1 MGLLDDILTEKRREA
16 RELGRAPKAERPD
29 GWTVRDPVRAL
40 ERPAGAPLRLVA
52 EVKFRSP
59 SAGALS
65 RALGPADRARAYER
79 AGASMISVLTDRK
92 WFEGSFDYLSL
103 ARQSVSVPV
112 LCKDFVIDA
121 AQIERAWAAGADAV
135 LIIVRCV
142 PDRGALS
149 ALVAAA
155 RARTLEPVLEVTDER
170 ELAAAAR
177 AGARMIGVNARDLS
191 TLDIDTA
198 RAARVLAQVA
208 PGTVAI
214 HLSGVKDAAAV
225 AGVAA
230 SRADAAL
237 IGEALM
243 RNDDPEPL
251 LGAMVEA
258 ARRPAD
264 EK

>member
-16 RELGRAPKAERPD
+16 RELGRMPIAPRPD

-52 EVKFRSP
+52 EVKFKSP
-59 SAGALS
+59 SAGTLS

-92 WFEGSFDYLSL
+92 WFDGSFDHLSE
-103 ARQSVSVPV
+103 ARQSVSIPV
-112 LCKDFVIDA
+112 LCKDFVVEPV
-121 AQIERAWAAGADAV
+121 QIERAWAAGADAV

-149 ALVAAA
+149 GLVGAA
-155 RARTLEPVLEVTDER
+155 RALEIEPVLEVTDER
-170 ELAAAAR
+170 ELEAAIG
-177 AGARMIGVNARDLS
+177 AGARMVGVNARDLS
-191 TLDIDTA
+191 TLEMDTA
-198 RAARVLAQVA
+198 RVGRVLALIA

-225 AGVAA
+225 AAVAA

-251 LGAMVEA
+251 LGAMAKA